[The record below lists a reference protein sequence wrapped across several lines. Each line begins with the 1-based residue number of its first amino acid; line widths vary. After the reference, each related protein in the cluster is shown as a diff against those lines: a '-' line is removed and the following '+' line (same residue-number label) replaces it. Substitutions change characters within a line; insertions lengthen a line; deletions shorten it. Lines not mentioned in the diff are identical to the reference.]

1 MAKKRKHEDT
11 TIPPVTGTVEDIMKA
26 LLRTPPPPAG
36 HPSTRKQKP
45 TTNPKALKNRPTCP
59 PMNAIGAKITASD
72 RVVGSGTALTS
83 VQLTSAIHMPTSS
96 KTQ

>member
-1 MAKKRKHEDT
+1 MAKRKHEDT

-45 TTNPKALKNRPTCP
+45 AKKA
-59 PMNAIGAKITASD
+59 AKK
-72 RVVGSGTALTS
+72 R
-83 VQLTSAIHMPTSS
+83 
-96 KTQ
+96 